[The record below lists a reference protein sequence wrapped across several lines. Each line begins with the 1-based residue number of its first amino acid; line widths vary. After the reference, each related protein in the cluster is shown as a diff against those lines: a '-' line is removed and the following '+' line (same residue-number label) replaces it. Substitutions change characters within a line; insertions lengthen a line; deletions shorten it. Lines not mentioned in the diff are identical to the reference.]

1 MLKDITLGQY
11 MPGNTAVHRLDPRT
25 KIVLTTAYIAMIF
38 LVKSPVWYIIPVLYI
53 ALCARLAGLSFRQL
67 LKSVKPLKVLL
78 ILTFVLNLFFSGG
91 ATVWLHWGIFTITQ
105 EGLLLAVHFSMR
117 LVFLVV
123 GTSILTLTTSPVALS
138 DGIEILLGPLK
149 VVHFPAHELAMM
161 MTIALRF
168 IPTLIEE
175 TDKIMKAQQAR
186 GSDFESGRLIARAK
200 AMVPLLVPLFVSAFR
215 RAGELAMAMEARC
228 YHGGEGRTRLR
239 VLRFTAED
247 AKAFAV
253 TMVALAL
260 VIAGRYIL

>member
-1 MLKDITLGQY
+1 MVFDSGFPLLNQPY
-11 MPGNTAVHRLDPRT
+11 VRLIHQQDSERKT
-25 KIVLTTAYIAMIF
+25 VGLHKAQKILRIAEFSLTSSLFACL
-38 LVKSPVWYIIPVLYI
+38 LVIYLQQICDEAILNFFQQII
-53 ALCARLAGLSFRQL
+53 G
-67 LKSVKPLKVLL
+67 
-78 ILTFVLNLFFSGG
+78 ILVIGIKGG
-91 ATVWLHWGIFTITQ
+91 ARYMRPLAKLH
-105 EGLLLAVHFSMR
+105 L
-117 LVFLVV
+117 
-123 GTSILTLTTSPVALS
+123 PV
-138 DGIEILLGPLK
+138 
-149 VVHFPAHELAMM
+149 HELAMM

-186 GSDFESGRLIARAK
+186 GADFESGRLIARAK

-228 YHGGEGRTRLR
+228 YHGGEGPTRLR